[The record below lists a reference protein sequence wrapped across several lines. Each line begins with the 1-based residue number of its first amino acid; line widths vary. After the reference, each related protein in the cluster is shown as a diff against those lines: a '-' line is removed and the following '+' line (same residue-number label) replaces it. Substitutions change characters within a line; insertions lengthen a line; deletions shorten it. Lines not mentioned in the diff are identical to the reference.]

1 MTTTDRHHTP
11 LPPQTGTTRGAF
23 QTPPSHAS
31 PLPRHHHPAVAHG
44 GSLRC
49 HQCRQPDPSEAR
61 RLAPFPESLGSPQYP
76 VGRGTSS
83 TRHPARTSDTRLSSH
98 GIRTYTGVAH
108 SAAYATVF
116 HATDTACSVPTTSLA
131 PPPPRRRSI
140 TARSVPG
147 HHMPG
152 YALGILASSRTTCR
166 PVSSSCGDA
175 RPTVVEGPKSSMESY
190 AWNISPS

>member
-11 LPPQTGTTRGAF
+11 LPPQTGTTRGTF

-44 GSLRC
+44 CSLRC
-49 HQCRQPDPSEAR
+49 RKCRQPDPREAR
-61 RLAPFPESLGSPQYP
+61 RLAPFPVSLGSPQYP

-83 TRHPARTSDTRLSSH
+83 TRRPARTSDTRLSSH

-116 HATDTACSVPTTSLA
+116 HATDTACSVPTTPLA
-131 PPPPRRRSI
+131 PRHLVD
-140 TARSVPG
+140 A
-147 HHMPG
+147 
-152 YALGILASSRTTCR
+152 ASPHVQCRAITCR
-166 PVSSSCGDA
+166 GTRWAFSPAAAQHAVRFHLPVA
-175 RPTVVEGPKSSMESY
+175 MPAPP
-190 AWNISPS
+190 W

>member
-11 LPPQTGTTRGAF
+11 LPPQTKTTRGTF

-44 GSLRC
+44 CSLRC
-49 HQCRQPDPSEAR
+49 RKCRQPDPREAR
-61 RLAPFPESLGSPQYP
+61 WLAPFPVSLGSPQYP

-131 PPPPRRRSI
+131 PPATSSTQHHRTFSAGPSYAGVRGGHLRQQPHNIPSGFIFLWRCPPRRGRRS
-140 TARSVPG
+140 
-147 HHMPG
+147 
-152 YALGILASSRTTCR
+152 
-166 PVSSSCGDA
+166 
-175 RPTVVEGPKSSMESY
+175 
-190 AWNISPS
+190 